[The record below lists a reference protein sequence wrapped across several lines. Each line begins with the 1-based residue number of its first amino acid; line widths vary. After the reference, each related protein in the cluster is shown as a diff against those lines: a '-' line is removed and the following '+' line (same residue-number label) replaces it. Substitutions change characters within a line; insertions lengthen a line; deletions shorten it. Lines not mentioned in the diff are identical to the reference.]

1 MQYFDDHSL
10 TSPESN
16 LNFVLKKQ
24 FLWNCCYKLLYKGYI
39 VFTANPKDHTRKQFG
54 KESRN

>member
-24 FLWNCCYKLLYKGYI
+24 FFEIVAKLLYKGYI
-39 VFTANPKDHTRKQFG
+39 VFTASPKDHTHKQFG

>member
-24 FLWNCCYKLLYKGYI
+24 FFEIVAKLLYKGYI
-39 VFTANPKDHTRKQFG
+39 VFTASPKDYTHKQFG